1 MGRIHELEPH
11 IADLIAAGEVVERP
25 ASVVKELVENS
36 VDAGATRIAV
46 EIRQGGLRY
55 IRVTDDGDGILP
67 EDIPTAF
74 LRHAT
79 SKVREARD
87 LERIETMGFRGE
99 ALASIA
105 AVAKVRLLTRTR
117 GAAEGAEYRIAGGA
131 GDAVESAG
139 CPEGTSI
146 IVEELFYNT
155 PARMKFLKRD
165 MSEASRVAAVVSSAA
180 LAHPETAFRFIREG
194 ETEFQTRGTGDPAAA
209 VYDVLGATFAAGL
222 MPVKNSEDGVT
233 VSGFI
238 SKPAFGRGNRTKQE
252 FFVNGRPISS
262 RLLSAAL
269 EQGYRNSMVQGRFPA
284 CVLYIELNPAAVD
297 VNVHP
302 AKSEVKFAFEREVF
316 GAVYTAVRAAIDEG
330 DVRSQIGS
338 RAALRFDADTPG
350 EQQTFGLGTG
360 FVRTVHGSAAVRA
373 PEKREDVPARRAP
386 EESVRPAH
394 GEAARPAPTR
404 PSLGADGGGVSF
416 GAGEVH
422 FIRPVTVEGPRET
435 PSAAETNAAP
445 ERMGDAPAIPRESR
459 AEADTA
465 EKENSRE
472 IVPEPPRPAQTPQT
486 DAVEEPAIPEWRIL
500 GEVFGTY
507 ILVEDAEELVF
518 IDKHAAHER
527 MIFDRLVAAG
537 EKPLVQY
544 LISPLALTFSR
555 EEAETINE
563 NIALIR
569 GLGFEM
575 EHIGGESFAVRAL
588 PGELE
593 RDDAQGTLEQIA
605 GDLAA
610 HRKVDMLEQREE
622 LLRLISCKA
631 AMKAGAVTSDAER
644 RELVRHVMGYRDV
657 KFCPHGRPVAA
668 VLGRAELE
676 RRINRRV

>member
-87 LERIETMGFRGE
+87 LEKIETMGFRGE

-131 GDAVESAG
+131 GGSVESAG

-146 IVEELFYNT
+146 VVEELFYNT

-180 LAHPETAFRFIREG
+180 LAHPEIAFRFIREG

-284 CVLYIELNPAAVD
+284 CVIYVELNPAAVD

-338 RAALRFDADTPG
+338 RAALRFDADTPA
-350 EQQTFGLGTG
+350 EQQTFGIGTG
-360 FVRTVHGSAAVRA
+360 FVRTVHGSAAARA
-373 PEKREDVPARRAP
+373 PEKREDVPARRVP
-386 EESVRPAH
+386 EESARPAY
-394 GEAARPAPTR
+394 GEAVRPAPTR
-404 PSLGADGGGVSF
+404 PSLSADGGGVSF

-422 FIRPVTVEGPRET
+422 FIRPVTVEGPREAPPDT
-435 PSAAETNAAP
+435 ETEAAP
-445 ERMGDAPAIPRESR
+445 ERSGDAPTFPRERR
-459 AEADTA
+459 AEAA
-465 EKENSRE
+465 EKENTRD
-472 IVPEPPRPAQTPQT
+472 VADEPPRPVQTPPSG
-486 DAVEEPAIPEWRIL
+486 AAEEPAIPEWRIL

-537 EKPLVQY
+537 EKPMVQY
-544 LISPLALTFSR
+544 LISPLALIFSR

-657 KFCPHGRPVAA
+657 KFCSHGRPVAA

>member
-36 VDAGATRIAV
+36 VDAGAKRVAV
-46 EIRQGGLRY
+46 EIRRGGLQY
-55 IRVTDDGDGILP
+55 IRVTDDGDGIFP

-87 LERIETMGFRGE
+87 LEKIETMGFRGE

-131 GDAVESAG
+131 GGPVESAG

-180 LAHPETAFRFIREG
+180 LAHPDIAFRFIREG

-209 VYDVLGATFAAGL
+209 VYDVLGSTFAAGL
-222 MPVKNSEDGVT
+222 MPVKNSQDGVT

-284 CVLYIELNPAAVD
+284 CVIYIELNPAAVD

-330 DVRSQIGS
+330 DVCSQIGS
-338 RAALRFDADTPG
+338 RAALKFDADTPG

-360 FVRTVHGSAAVRA
+360 FVRTAHGSAAVRA
-373 PEKREDVPARRAP
+373 PEKRESAPARSVGESARAEDVAAPRP
-386 EESVRPAH
+386 EPPRPRH
-394 GEAARPAPTR
+394 GENDR
-404 PSLGADGGGVSF
+404 GFSF

-422 FIRPVTVEGPRET
+422 LIRPVTVEGPGEA
-435 PSAAETNAAP
+435 PSEAESTAAP
-445 ERMGDAPAIPRESR
+445 ERAEDAPAFPHERRTET
-459 AEADTA
+459 EAA
-465 EKENSRE
+465 EKENARN
-472 IVPEPPRPAQTPQT
+472 VATDPPRTVQTPPVH
-486 DAVEEPAIPEWRIL
+486 AAEEPAIPEWRIL

-537 EKPLVQY
+537 EKPMVQY

-555 EEAETINE
+555 EETETINE
-563 NIALIR
+563 NIGLIR

-605 GDLAA
+605 DDLAA